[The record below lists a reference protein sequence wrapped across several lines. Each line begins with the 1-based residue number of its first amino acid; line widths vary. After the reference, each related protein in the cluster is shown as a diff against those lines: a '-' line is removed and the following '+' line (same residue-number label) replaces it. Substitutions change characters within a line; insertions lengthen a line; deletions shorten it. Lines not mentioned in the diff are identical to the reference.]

1 MGPHN
6 WVTTTIRCARH
17 HRDCATI
24 CVRVD
29 REVPDPLRCSPGGGT
44 VGGAGGGATSPLDCP
59 CGGRFDTAD
68 LTRRVAEAMRRGLG
82 EWVRRR
88 AVVIE
93 V

>member
-6 WVTTTIRCARH
+6 WVITVIHCRRHHKDCAR
-17 HRDCATI
+17 I

-29 REVPDPLRCSPGGGT
+29 LEVPDPLRCTPSGGSVGGG
-44 VGGAGGGATSPLDCP
+44 GSALDCP
-59 CGGRFDTAD
+59 CGGRFDTAE
-68 LTRRVAEAMRRGLG
+68 LGRLVAEAMRRGRG
-82 EWVRRR
+82 QWVKRG